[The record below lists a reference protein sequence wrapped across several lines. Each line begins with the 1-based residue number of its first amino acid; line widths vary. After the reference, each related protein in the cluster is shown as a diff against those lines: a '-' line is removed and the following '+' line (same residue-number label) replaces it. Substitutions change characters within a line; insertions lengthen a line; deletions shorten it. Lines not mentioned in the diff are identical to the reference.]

1 MNTFIDENKRL
12 LRACY
17 LAAIILGWFLLVL
30 GCLAATGHFVALISR
45 ISDWGQFKE
54 YYFYEVPWDVINGIP
69 VGLLALGIGQ
79 FIRYVYDDNY
89 KPGWILRT
97 FGKLLYIYAVIFGML
112 TIFTTVMAFPHWGDW
127 PERTIRLLAAVIWG
141 TGKIMLLIAAALILK
156 RVMPIIEESK
166 TLV

>member
-1 MNTFIDENKRL
+1 MNTFIEENKGL

-30 GCLAATGHFVALISR
+30 GCLATAGHSVALISR
-45 ISDWGQFKE
+45 IGDWGQFKK
-54 YYFYEVPWDVINGIP
+54 YYFYEVPWEAINGIP
-69 VGLLALGIGQ
+69 IGLLALGIGQ

-89 KPGWILRT
+89 KQGWLLRN
-97 FGKLLYIYAVIFGML
+97 FGQLLYIYALIFGTL
-112 TIFTTVMAFPHWGDW
+112 TIFSTAMAFPHWGDW
-127 PERTIRLLAAVIWG
+127 PERTMRLLVTVVWG
-141 TGKIMLLIAAALILK
+141 VGKIMLLIAAALILK